1 MTNAGHPPANLVY
14 LVRHG
19 QTALN
24 AEARLRGLSDPPLDD
39 VGLAEVDR
47 LGSALASKKPALV
60 ISSPL
65 QRAITTAEAIARAAG
80 VQTISDQR
88 LNDRDYGR
96 HTGAVIADVVR
107 EFGSID
113 AAPGVESMAAVA
125 TRIANAFA
133 QLLTEYGP
141 GPLVLVSH
149 DATNKALLASIDS
162 TLVDVGQRTAC
173 WNELRL
179 VEGQWQV
186 ASFDQKPGAD

>member
-1 MTNAGHPPANLVY
+1 MTNTGHSPAKLVY

-19 QTALN
+19 RTALN

-39 VGLAEVDR
+39 VGLAEADR
-47 LGSALASKKPALV
+47 LGATLAQKNPALV

-65 QRAITTAEAIARAAG
+65 QRAVMTAGAIARAAG
-80 VQTISDQR
+80 VQSISDQR
-88 LNDRDYGR
+88 LNDRDYGP
-96 HTGAVIADVVR
+96 HTGAREADVVR

-113 AAPGVESMAAVA
+113 AAPGVESRTVVA
-125 TRIANAFA
+125 RRITNAFA

-162 TLVDVGQRTAC
+162 TLVDVGQQTAC
-173 WNELRL
+173 WNELRR